1 MFLYYNN
8 LPLEVMQ
15 QLDKLELL
23 MSKIKEQGINAKKQG
38 YDDVAEECLD
48 KFKVVQKHYRKLRG
62 EHDVLYFA
70 YEYFSNSR
78 NAENENNL
86 IPEGVLYENAPNFH
100 QELCGI
106 LNELGFNPTKKI
118 GWSVPRGHGKSAYL
132 SNVFPVHQIVYK
144 KRNYILI
151 VSETEKMAQRFV
163 EWVGDQLK
171 FNKKLREDFGELLS
185 PNKQAND
192 TDNLEGFVTFS
203 NIKVQSASIG
213 KQLRGARH
221 GAYRPDLVILDDL
234 ESAKNTN
241 TKELRDKNAHWFNS
255 VVMPIGDIT
264 KTSYIYMGTLVHGQ
278 GLLPDVLKR
287 SDFNGKIYSAIVSE
301 PNHPELWEKVENM
314 LRDVDDPNRGFKAE
328 KFYFDNKVKMDE
340 GVRTLWDERFTYFDL
355 INIKVN
361 VGSKAFAS
369 EYLNK
374 PSDEDSA
381 IFKTDYFQY
390 YDDKDLY
397 YGDRRLNLD
406 IYSFWDIA
414 IGKNSR
420 SDYNAIVT
428 VGRDRRTGV
437 IYVLDAW
444 AEKIPM
450 HKALEVAEQKI
461 KQFKPK
467 LFGVETVQAQYDMYR
482 QLRDRLVVKGI
493 YTTRVLSVNPKG
505 KKEDRI
511 EQLEPLVEGGYLR
524 FKKSHRLL
532 IEMLQLFPSHDHDDL
547 PDALASVVEMSGK
560 QRKRTY
566 YNKPKGF

>member
-1 MFLYYNN
+1 MFLYHNT
-8 LPLEVMQ
+8 LPLDVLQ

-23 MSKIKEQGINAKKQG
+23 MTRIKAQGLDAKKQG
-38 YDDVAEECLD
+38 LDDLADDCLSN
-48 KFKVVQKHYRKLRG
+48 FKVALKHYRKLRG
-62 EHDVLYFA
+62 EYDVLYFA
-70 YEYFSNSR
+70 YEYFSHSKNP
-78 NAENENNL
+78 ENENNL

-106 LNELGFNPTKKI
+106 LNELEFNPTKKI

-144 KRNYILI
+144 KRNYVLI

-192 TDNLEGFVTFS
+192 TDNLEGFVTYS

-241 TKELRDKNAHWFNS
+241 TKELRDKNTHWFNS
-255 VVMPIGDIT
+255 VIMPIGDIT

-301 PNHPELWEKVENM
+301 PSHPELWEKVENI

-328 KFYFDNKVKMDE
+328 KFYFDNKAKMDE
-340 GVRTLWDERFTYFDL
+340 GVVTLWNERFTYFDL
-355 INIKVN
+355 INLKVN

-397 YGDRRLNLD
+397 YGERKLNLD
-406 IYSFWDIA
+406 FYSYCDNA

-461 KQFKPK
+461 RQFKPK

-524 FKKSHRLL
+524 FKKSQRLL

>member
-1 MFLYYNN
+1 MFLYHNT
-8 LPLEVMQ
+8 LPLDVSQ

-23 MSKIKEQGINAKKQG
+23 MTRIKAQGLDAKKQG
-38 YDDVAEECLD
+38 LDDLADDCLS
-48 KFKVVQKHYRKLRG
+48 KFKVAQKHYRKLRG
-62 EHDVLYFA
+62 EYDVLYFA
-70 YEYFSNSR
+70 YEYFSHSKNP
-78 NAENENNL
+78 ENENNL

-106 LNELGFNPTKKI
+106 LNELEFNPTKKI

-144 KRNYILI
+144 KRNYVLI

-192 TDNLEGFVTFS
+192 TDNLEGFVTYS

-241 TKELRDKNAHWFNS
+241 TKELRDKNTHWFNS
-255 VVMPIGDIT
+255 VIMPIGDIT

-301 PNHPELWEKVENM
+301 PSHPELWEKVENI

-328 KFYFDNKVKMDE
+328 KFYFDNKAKMDE
-340 GVRTLWDERFTYFDL
+340 GVVTLWNERFTYFDL
-355 INIKVN
+355 INLKVN

-397 YGDRRLNLD
+397 YGERKLNLD
-406 IYSFWDIA
+406 VYSFWDIA

-524 FKKSHRLL
+524 FKKSQRLL

>member
-1 MFLYYNN
+1 MFLYHNT
-8 LPLEVMQ
+8 LPLDVLQ

-23 MSKIKEQGINAKKQG
+23 MTRIKAQCLDAKKQG
-38 YDDVAEECLD
+38 LDDLADDCLS
-48 KFKVVQKHYRKLRG
+48 KFKVAQKHYRKLRG
-62 EHDVLYFA
+62 EYDVLYFA
-70 YEYFSNSR
+70 YEYFSHSKNP
-78 NAENENNL
+78 ENENNL

-106 LNELGFNPTKKI
+106 LNELEFNPTKKI

-144 KRNYILI
+144 KRNYVLI

-192 TDNLEGFVTFS
+192 TDNLEGFVTYS

-241 TKELRDKNAHWFNS
+241 TKELRDKNTHWFNS
-255 VVMPIGDIT
+255 VIMPIGDIT

-301 PNHPELWEKVENM
+301 PNHPELWEKVENI

-328 KFYFDNKVKMDE
+328 KFYFENKSKMDE
-340 GVRTLWDERFTYFDL
+340 GVVTLWNERFTYFDL
-355 INIKVN
+355 INLKVN

-461 KQFKPK
+461 RQFKPK